1 MYVVPVRKLSFRKES
16 TLHLVLRLRGGM
28 QIFVKTLT
36 GKTITLEVE
45 PSDSIDNVKAK
56 IQDKE
61 GIPPDQQR
69 LIFAGKQLED
79 GRTLSDYNIQK
90 ESTLHLVLRLRGGM
104 PIFGTTLT
112 GKTLEVEPSG
122 LAAIAIKRERERMSA
137 MSSVTSRD
145 KIEEQPSDMVRSGV
159 RRRAV
164 LAANTVTCDLHV
176 FGADNCLRVF
186 TPKASSLRRIQL
198 MRPQLLD
205 HSFWPWLLKRGT
217 SHRNF
222 WQKPPLVQEQLVDEY
237 ADECFG
243 TGTVHRDRGMPHEV
257 VEIRLEEATGRLALV
272 GMHSVSIMVPPSPD
286 HIAAPVVE
294 TIDELGRMLAQLGLS
309 EYESAMREKGYTDM
323 RALLR
328 MNADERAKMVANVKM
343 KPGHVQTLSMHLD
356 GRLPFVACSGV
367 TDQAIEPAV
376 LCWALPLNLATP
388 ARELPSAFRQC
399 RGPLATTST
408 STMAS
413 AVGDSVEVLQ
423 AEWHPLGECHLGVLL
438 SDGSFH
444 LYDTIKDLLRPELT
458 LRVPPDPDVGTE
470 VRGRPGFSFCASTHH
485 GWSSLSVYFASARG
499 AIYVACPVLPSCER
513 ARQHLLSIKPHLEAS
528 LDAAASRDALSWIGQ
543 RVLQPPLSSVSPQ
556 PDLQGP
562 LSMNDEASKR
572 ALAVSSQPL
581 VGGLTSV
588 FLGWTDNT
596 VSIGILT
603 GNLLPRWVQEAPSP
617 LPLSAA
623 TIGTSPRSASPPV
636 GDASADL
643 RFKEGLSVGGVP
655 DARRASP
662 RRSFASQQLLP
673 RRARPES
680 TPEGPRRAPGGSVA
694 SGAPAVDVEDTD
706 PISDPL
712 ELLQLSTAVLN
723 SPSGPSKKLEWM
735 VFSADSSAPERMFVH
750 ASGGVSHALH
760 YPWLQDWARYL
771 HGLAEDAPVHSSA
784 PPARC
789 TALALLSTSDP
800 TKPSSASVVGVAP
813 LLDPSVGD
821 AVFVMQNDGY
831 CSRVQL
837 ERLMLRSDML
847 AGDCKLKENAGACKL
862 KENIDVALKQSVYND
877 PRVQAIINNPALEK
891 LPLVVEK
898 LPLDDNLKTASSHG
912 ETIDA
917 FSRSLQD
924 LLVGPESDLWKWGAL
939 VKETEA
945 RSVKMKECAD
955 QQPEEER
962 KVAEEVETLKK
973 QLLMLRHKA
982 CLADAL
988 QQNLEMRSNI
998 LRSVLRTPQLCPRGE
1013 ASEKERAQHRNL
1025 LAIRDRVLEGQRA
1038 LHKLELVH
1046 EAGALSEAAS
1056 EHDFNTPGHSP
1067 QIFLCRSSNLP
1078 REKFEFETL
1087 ELEQQ
1092 VEQVRQ
1098 LSDQLKESLTNS
1110 QTAIKTIEEARR
1122 QQRAAAAPVP
1132 SSASASS
1139 SILSSDT

>member
-1 MYVVPVRKLSFRKES
+1 M
-16 TLHLVLRLRGGM
+16 
-28 QIFVKTLT
+28 
-36 GKTITLEVE
+36 
-45 PSDSIDNVKAK
+45 
-56 IQDKE
+56 
-61 GIPPDQQR
+61 
-69 LIFAGKQLED
+69 
-79 GRTLSDYNIQK
+79 
-90 ESTLHLVLRLRGGM
+90 
-104 PIFGTTLT
+104 
-112 GKTLEVEPSG
+112 
-122 LAAIAIKRERERMSA
+122 
-137 MSSVTSRD
+137 
-145 KIEEQPSDMVRSGV
+145 
-159 RRRAV
+159 
-164 LAANTVTCDLHV
+164 
-176 FGADNCLRVF
+176 
-186 TPKASSLRRIQL
+186 
-198 MRPQLLD
+198 
-205 HSFWPWLLKRGT
+205 
-217 SHRNF
+217 
-222 WQKPPLVQEQLVDEY
+222 
-237 ADECFG
+237 
-243 TGTVHRDRGMPHEV
+243 
-257 VEIRLEEATGRLALV
+257 
-272 GMHSVSIMVPPSPD
+272 
-286 HIAAPVVE
+286 
-294 TIDELGRMLAQLGLS
+294 
-309 EYESAMREKGYTDM
+309 
-323 RALLR
+323 
-328 MNADERAKMVANVKM
+328 
-343 KPGHVQTLSMHLD
+343 
-356 GRLPFVACSGV
+356 
-367 TDQAIEPAV
+367 
-376 LCWALPLNLATP
+376 
-388 ARELPSAFRQC
+388 
-399 RGPLATTST
+399 
-408 STMAS
+408 
-413 AVGDSVEVLQ
+413 
-423 AEWHPLGECHLGVLL
+423 
-438 SDGSFH
+438 
-444 LYDTIKDLLRPELT
+444 
-458 LRVPPDPDVGTE
+458 
-470 VRGRPGFSFCASTHH
+470 
-485 GWSSLSVYFASARG
+485 
-499 AIYVACPVLPSCER
+499 
-513 ARQHLLSIKPHLEAS
+513 
-528 LDAAASRDALSWIGQ
+528 
-543 RVLQPPLSSVSPQ
+543 
-556 PDLQGP
+556 
-562 LSMNDEASKR
+562 
-572 ALAVSSQPL
+572 
-581 VGGLTSV
+581 
-588 FLGWTDNT
+588 
-596 VSIGILT
+596 
-603 GNLLPRWVQEAPSP
+603 
-617 LPLSAA
+617 
-623 TIGTSPRSASPPV
+623 
-636 GDASADL
+636 
-643 RFKEGLSVGGVP
+643 
-655 DARRASP
+655 
-662 RRSFASQQLLP
+662 
-673 RRARPES
+673 
-680 TPEGPRRAPGGSVA
+680 A

-862 KENIDVALKQSVYND
+862 KENIDFALKQSVYND

-1087 ELEQQ
+1087 ELKQQ

-1139 SILSSDT
+1139 SFLSSDT